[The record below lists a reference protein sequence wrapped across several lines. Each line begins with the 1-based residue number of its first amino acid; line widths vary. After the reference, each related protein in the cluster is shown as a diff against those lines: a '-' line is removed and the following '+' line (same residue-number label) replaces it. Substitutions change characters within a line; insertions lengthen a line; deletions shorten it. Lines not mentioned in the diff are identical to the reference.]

1 VKPIILLA
9 SVTLR
14 ESARRRLFI
23 VVPIVTVMFMALYWI
38 GNHYAFKSV
47 TEGITEGPGG
57 LVDER
62 SLAGA
67 SLLGLSIFMTLFLAS
82 VVGVFLTM
90 GTVRGDAESGLLQPF
105 VVRPV
110 RRFEILVARF
120 LGACAVAVP
129 YALLLFGLS
138 IVVTGIIGD
147 WWPSNPIL
155 AGAEL
160 AAAVAVIIALSILG
174 SIFLST
180 IANGVVVFMLYGAG
194 LLAGLLG
201 QIGEVLTSPG
211 LETTAKVMAWALP
224 FEALYQGGLNDL
236 TVGESGFTRVIVELG
251 PLGGAEAAGP
261 ELWAWVVVY
270 LAIIGTVATKAFSRR
285 DL

>member
-1 VKPIILLA
+1 MLLA
-9 SVTLR
+9 GVTVR
-14 ESARRRLFI
+14 ESARRRLFV
-23 VVPIVTVMFMALYWI
+23 VVPIVTVLFMILYSI
-38 GNHYAFKSV
+38 GNHFAFKSV

-67 SLLGLSIFMTLFLAS
+67 SLLGLSIFMTLFLSS

-110 RRFEILVARF
+110 RRFEILMARF
-120 LGACAVAVP
+120 LGASAVAVP

-138 IVVTGIIGD
+138 IAVTGIVGD
-147 WWPSNPIL
+147 WWPSNPWL

-160 AAAVAVIIALSILG
+160 AAGVAVIIGLSILG

-180 IANGVVVFMLYGAG
+180 IANGVAVFMIYGAG

-201 QIGEVLTSPG
+201 QIGEILSSPG
-211 LETTAKVMAWALP
+211 LETTARLMAQALP
-224 FEALYQGGLNDL
+224 FEALYQGALNDL
-236 TVGESGFTRVIVELG
+236 TIGESGFTRVIVELG

-270 LAIIGTVATKAFSRR
+270 LAIIGAVAAKAFSRR